1 MTEKQKIFADEYL
14 IDLNATRA
22 YKVAYPK
29 VKKDKTAAQAG
40 SRMLRNVKVENI
52 MRGSQIAIPL
62 PLIGSKK
69 GCTKNVTPLEAV
81 RSAQGSRP
89 VRHPCMI

>member
-1 MTEKQKIFADEYL
+1 MKVLLLKPAMDTMNEE
-14 IDLNATRA
+14 LNDIMVNTC
-22 YKVAYPK
+22 
-29 VKKDKTAAQAG
+29 
-40 SRMLRNVKVENI
+40 RMLRNVKVENI

-81 RSAQGSRP
+81 RSAQGCRP

>member
-1 MTEKQKIFADEYL
+1 
-14 IDLNATRA
+14 
-22 YKVAYPK
+22 
-29 VKKDKTAAQAG
+29 
-40 SRMLRNVKVENI
+40 MLRNVKVENI

-81 RSAQGSRP
+81 RSAQGCRP
-89 VRHPCMI
+89 VRHPWMLRNVKVLAGDPEQERRSY